1 MKISD
6 LAGGWKVPQKAF
18 TKKLT
23 CTYTLTGDA
32 GKTYEFAF
40 TDLKN
45 NRFLGGGSGTDECGT
60 TDLKISDLAG
70 GWKVPQKAFTKKLT
84 CTYTLTGD
92 AGKTYEFA
100 FIDFKVGTEANPC
113 GQDYV
118 EVSNKA
124 DFSENPGYKK
134 CGQSPP
140 ADKFSS
146 TSNVFYVKLVVGSND
161 FAKTR
166 FAAEIKSECC
176 FFIVHLPDF
185 LPLH

>member
-1 MKISD
+1 MTINSDDFATTTFTATITEVGGGSGTDECGTTDLKISD
-6 LAGGWKVPQKAF
+6 LASGWKVPQSAF

-40 TDLKN
+40 T
-45 NRFLGGGSGTDECGT
+45 
-60 TDLKISDLAG
+60 
-70 GWKVPQKAFTKKLT
+70 
-84 CTYTLTGD
+84 
-92 AGKTYEFA
+92 
-100 FIDFKVGTEANPC
+100 DFKVGTEANPC

-176 FFIVHLPDF
+176 FFIVHPPDF
-185 LPLH
+185 LPLHRVSPPEVLRFWSSDYRFLHRFR